1 MQLLF
6 LLVLCLL
13 GGGTA
18 TPEEEL
24 QILSQFRA
32 SLTAATSRTFES
44 WDAGSSARWRLRRD
58 ILRVPLPPSL
68 SLVPLPWLELLS
80 GTVSAD
86 LRNCT
91 ALRRLDLAA
100 NNLAGPFPDLAPLS
114 ELRVLNLSGNTLTG
128 AFPWGSLARL
138 TGLQVLN
145 LGDNSFDPSPFP
157 KEVVSLTKLNWV
169 FLLLQYPRR
178 YPALDW
184 ELDRARRSRACR
196 QFPHRRNPPEFARLS
211 SSGCWSFT
219 TTRSPE
225 ESRPELRSLTN
236 LVSLQLFT
244 NDLSGEVPPEFG
256 EFRYLTNLSLYTN
269 RLNGTLPPTLGSRA
283 NFDFIDVSTN
293 FFTGG
298 IPPDMCKRGTMTRL
312 LILEN
317 NFTGEIPA
325 NYGSCLSL
333 VRFRVSKNSL
343 SGVVPAG
350 LWGLPNLNIIDLAV
364 NQFEGGIGAG
374 IGKAKSLY
382 QLYLNKNRFSG
393 LLPPEIGGVTSI
405 VNIDVSY
412 NRFYGEIPASIGE
425 LKQLLSL
432 NFESNAFSG
441 TIPNAIGSCV
451 RLSSVGLAANNL
463 SGPIPASLGHLTSLN
478 SLDLSNNQLSGE
490 IPELCRNSGLCA
502 EGGRANS
509 VRSLRQ
515 CPATTKGSSDE
526 LRVVLTCFLAGAA
539 VILACFGLYI
549 ALRKRLADGRGGH
562 HAVVKDPS
570 WDLKSFRILT
580 FDEQEIVDAI
590 KPDNLIGKGGSG
602 EVYRVELASGEVVA
616 VKHIWN
622 DPVGGTK
629 ERSTTAMLGA
639 RRRPARREFEAE
651 VATLSAVR
659 HVNVVK
665 LYCSITSEE
674 SCLLVYEH
682 LPNGSLWDRLHGPS
696 GGKAS
701 ELGWDER
708 YEIAVGAARGLEYLH
723 HGWDRPILHRDVK
736 SSNILLDQ
744 CFKPRIADFGL
755 AKVLQSTASGAGGGK
770 EGSSAHV
777 IAGTYGYIAPEY
789 AYTWKVNEKGDVYSF
804 GVVLMELMTGRRP
817 IDPEYGENKNIVHWA
832 SRRMGN
838 RESVMAMVDLRI
850 PEWAREEAVKVLRI
864 AVLCTARLPATR
876 PSMRAVVQMLEEA
889 GRCRAFS
896 GAVGGGKVEKVES
909 EAAETRTV
917 TRAPWPPPSF
927 SFFAAR
933 CPLPGAPRRLS
944 TSAAVAAGEAPSRT
958 AGVESEEEKAGVV
971 SMKGVKIS
979 GRTLYL
985 DKQATTP
992 IDPRVDA
999 MLPFYL
1005 ARFGNPHS

>member
-1 MQLLF
+1 MRLLF
-6 LLVLCLL
+6 LLLVLCLL
-13 GGGTA
+13 GRGTA

-24 QILSQFRA
+24 QILSQVRA
-32 SLTAATSRTFES
+32 SLAAATSSTFES
-44 WDAGSSARWRLRRD
+44 WDAGSSACGFAGVRCDSTGSVSEIDLTDAGISGEISFASLCRL
-58 ILRVPLPPSL
+58 PSL
-68 SLVPLPWLELLS
+68 SSLSLGLNSLS
-80 GTVSAD
+80 GSVSAD
-86 LRNCT
+86 LRYCT

-100 NNLAGPFPDLAPLS
+100 NNLAGPVPDLAPLS
-114 ELRVLNLSGNTLTG
+114 ELRVLNLSRNTLTG
-128 AFPWGSLARL
+128 AFPWGSLANL
-138 TGLQVLN
+138 TGLQVLS

-157 KEVVSLTKLNWV
+157 KVVVSLTKLNWV
-169 FLLLQYPRR
+169 FLSTCNIHGDIPPSIVNLT
-178 YPALDW
+178 
-184 ELDRARRSRACR
+184 ELVDLELANN
-196 QFPHRRNPPEFARLS
+196 FLTGGIPPEIARLS
-211 SSGCWSFT
+211 KLWMLELYNNSLTGRIPAGFGNL
-219 TTRSPE
+219 
-225 ESRPELRSLTN
+225 SRLAYFDASMNLLEGDLAELRSLTS
-236 LVSLQLFT
+236 LVSLQLFM

-269 RLNGTLPPTLGSRA
+269 RLTGTLPPTLGSWA
-283 NFDFIDVSTN
+283 KFDFIDVSTN
-293 FFTGG
+293 FFTGA
-298 IPPDMCKRGTMTRL
+298 IPPDMCRGGTMTRL

-325 NYGSCLSL
+325 NYGSCSSL

-350 LWGLPNLNIIDLAV
+350 LWSLPNLNIIDLAV
-364 NQFEGGIGAG
+364 NQFEGGIGDG
-374 IGKAKSLY
+374 IGEAKSLY

-393 LLPPEIGGVTSI
+393 KLPPEIGGVTSI
-405 VNIDVSY
+405 VSIDVSY

-441 TIPNAIGSCV
+441 TIPYAIGSC
-451 RLSSVGLAANNL
+451 
-463 SGPIPASLGHLTSLN
+463 
-478 SLDLSNNQLSGE
+478 
-490 IPELCRNSGLCA
+490 
-502 EGGRANS
+502 
-509 VRSLRQ
+509 
-515 CPATTKGSSDE
+515 
-526 LRVVLTCFLAGAA
+526 LRVILICFLAGAA
-539 VILACFGLYI
+539 VILACIGLYI
-549 ALRKRLADGRGGH
+549 ALRNRLADGRGGH

-622 DPVGGTK
+622 DLVGGTK
-629 ERSTTAMLGA
+629 ERSTAAMLGTRG

-682 LPNGSLWDRLHGPS
+682 QPNGSLWDRLHGPS
-696 GGKAS
+696 AGKAS

-708 YEIAVGAARGLEYLH
+708 YEIAVGAAKGLEYLH

-755 AKVLQSTASGAGGGK
+755 AKVLQSAASGGGGGK

-777 IAGTYGYIAPEY
+777 IAGTYGYIAPGDGQLPQLVLSANASIFLTYEKLKTHPTSAHYFFVSPWRCAEY
-789 AYTWKVNEKGDVYSF
+789 AYTWKVTEKSDVYSF
-804 GVVLMELMTGRRP
+804 GVVLMELVTGRQP
-817 IDPEYGENKNIVHWA
+817 IEPEYGENKDIVHWA
-832 SRRMGN
+832 SRRVGN
-838 RESVMAMVDLRI
+838 RESVMAMVDWRI

-889 GRCRAFS
+889 GRCRALSDAF
-896 GAVGGGKVEKVES
+896 GGGKVEKAES
-909 EAAETRTV
+909 EA
-917 TRAPWPPPSF
+917 
-927 SFFAAR
+927 
-933 CPLPGAPRRLS
+933 
-944 TSAAVAAGEAPSRT
+944 
-958 AGVESEEEKAGVV
+958 VV
-971 SMKGVKIS
+971 G
-979 GRTLYL
+979 
-985 DKQATTP
+985 D
-992 IDPRVDA
+992 
-999 MLPFYL
+999 
-1005 ARFGNPHS
+1005 

>member
-44 WDAGSSARWRLRRD
+44 WDAGSSACGFAGVRCDSTGSVSEIDLTDAGVSGEISFASLCRL
-58 ILRVPLPPSL
+58 PSL
-68 SLVPLPWLELLS
+68 SSLSLGSNSLS
-80 GTVSAD
+80 GSVSAD

-169 FLLLQYPRR
+169 FLSSCNIHGDIPPSIGNLT
-178 YPALDW
+178 
-184 ELDRARRSRACR
+184 ELVDLELADN
-196 QFPHRRNPPEFARLS
+196 FLTGGIPPEIARLS
-211 SSGCWSFT
+211 KLWMLELYNNSLTGRIPAGFGNL
-219 TTRSPE
+219 
-225 ESRPELRSLTN
+225 SRLAYFDASMNQLEGDLAELRSLTN

-490 IPELCRNSGLCA
+490 IPVSLAALKLSALDLSNNQLTGAVPAALAIAAYNRSFAGNSGLCA
-502 EGGRANS
+502 EGGGANS

-639 RRRPARREFEAE
+639 RGRRRPARREFEAE

-817 IDPEYGENKNIVHWA
+817 IDPEYGENKDIVHWA

-896 GAVGGGKVEKVES
+896 GAVGGGKVEKVEKAES
-909 EAAETRTV
+909 EAAV
-917 TRAPWPPPSF
+917 
-927 SFFAAR
+927 
-933 CPLPGAPRRLS
+933 G
-944 TSAAVAAGEAPSRT
+944 
-958 AGVESEEEKAGVV
+958 
-971 SMKGVKIS
+971 
-979 GRTLYL
+979 
-985 DKQATTP
+985 D
-992 IDPRVDA
+992 
-999 MLPFYL
+999 
-1005 ARFGNPHS
+1005 